1 MDDLAVARTL
11 LFTPADRPER
21 FAKAAASG
29 ADGVILDLE
38 DAVGLPHKD
47 AARANVLDALAAPT
61 VGPRGFAWAVRL
73 NHVTTP
79 AGLADLL
86 ALGAAPTVPRI
97 VVLPKTESVT
107 EVDVAVAHLSR
118 DGVAPTVIALLE
130 SGRGLSAAEAIAAHP
145 AVAALAFGG
154 VDLAADLCAE
164 LSWEPMLFARGRL
177 VQAAA
182 TAHIPAIDVPSV
194 EIHDSAALERETRAV
209 KSLGFTGKLAIHP
222 AQIPVIEAVFT
233 PTPDELDQAKRIVA
247 AAEAAGGNAVQL
259 DGKMIDVPVVKAALR
274 TVRLVAP
281 TT

>member
-1 MDDLAVARTL
+1 MDDLAFARTL
-11 LFTPADRPER
+11 LFTPADRPDR
-21 FAKAAASG
+21 FAKAASSG

-61 VGPRGFAWAVRL
+61 VGPRGFTWAVRL

-86 ALGAAPTVPRI
+86 ALGAAATVPRI

-164 LSWEPMLFARGRL
+164 LSWEPMLFARSRL

-182 TAHIPAIDVPSV
+182 TAQIPAIDVPSV

-209 KSLGFTGKLAIHP
+209 KCLGLP
-222 AQIPVIEAVFT
+222 ANSPFT
-233 PTPDELDQAKRIVA
+233 PRRYPSSKPCSRLRPTSCTKPDGSLPPPRPRAATPYSSTGR
-247 AAEAAGGNAVQL
+247 
-259 DGKMIDVPVVKAALR
+259 
-274 TVRLVAP
+274 
-281 TT
+281 